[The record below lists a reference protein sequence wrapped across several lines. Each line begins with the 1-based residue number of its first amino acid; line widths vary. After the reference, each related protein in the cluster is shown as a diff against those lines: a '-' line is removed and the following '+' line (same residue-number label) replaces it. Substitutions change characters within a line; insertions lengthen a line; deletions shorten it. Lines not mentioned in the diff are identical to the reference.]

1 MSNFQPETCFL
12 WKLAGSSV
20 HLRQMFVHL
29 SGDLRIQINQKSWE
43 HQWCLQK
50 QPSHSLQWG
59 RTKIS
64 RYVWGQGATP
74 TSLQLFKNSGAGWL
88 EEWSET
94 LGASLTL
101 LSCKLTYPHPRIP
114 KVYLKIWRYFFL
126 FPRWDMLVPPR
137 YLTPKTARHSTKP
150 SANPSRKLSGCSW
163 AGTTAD

>member
-1 MSNFQPETCFL
+1 MFL
-12 WKLAGSSV
+12 VEIGWKFGTSSTDV
-20 HLRQMFVHL
+20 CSSFRRFK
-29 SGDLRIQINQKSWE
+29 DPNQSEELGVAPVMPSKTK
-43 HQWCLQK
+43 K
-50 QPSHSLQWG
+50 QPSHFLQWG

-150 SANPSRKLSGCSW
+150 SANPSRKLPGCSW